1 MSCSICGS
9 PAVYYYR
16 ESELRL
22 CKKHFAERFEERVR
36 ETIEKFGLLERGDRV
51 AVAVSGGKDSL
62 TTLYLLKKFSAVL
75 GIEVFGLAI
84 DEGIRGYREYKLEA
98 LRRFSRE
105 IGVEVHVA
113 RFSEYF
119 GSTLDN
125 MVEILEERGFVY
137 KPCTV
142 CGVFRRYLVN
152 KVARELG
159 ATKVAT
165 GHNLD
170 DEIQVFVMNF
180 LRGGLVNVA
189 REGILTGLYEHPKL
203 VPRVK
208 PLYFCRER
216 EVLAYTIISG
226 IETPFVECPYVV
238 YSLRHKI
245 RRWLNRLEKER
256 PGSKER
262 ILALK
267 HIVAELLRGTE
278 YSRGEIRTCREC
290 GEPASGDVCKA
301 CTLRDYLG
309 LETRS

>member
-16 ESELRL
+16 ESKLKL
-22 CKKHFAERFEERVR
+22 CRKHFVEGFEARVR
-36 ETIEKFGLLERGDRV
+36 ETIEKFGLLKGGDRV

-62 TTLYLLKKFSAVL
+62 TTLYLLEKLSAKL
-75 GIEVFGLAI
+75 GVEVFGLAI
-84 DEGIRGYREYKLEA
+84 DEGIKGYREYKLEA
-98 LRRFSRE
+98 LMRFSQK
-105 IGVEVHVA
+105 IGVEVYVA

-119 GSTLDN
+119 GSTLDR
-125 MVEILEERGFVY
+125 MVEMLRERGFVY

-142 CGVFRRYLVN
+142 CGVLRRYLVN
-152 KVARELG
+152 RVARELG

-180 LRGGLVNVA
+180 LRGGLVNIA
-189 REGILTGLYEHPKL
+189 RESVLTGLYEHPEL
-203 VPRVK
+203 VPRIK

-216 EVLAYTIISG
+216 EVLAYSLVSG
-226 IETPFVECPYVV
+226 IETPFVECPYVIH
-238 YSLRHKI
+238 SMRHKI
-245 RRWLNRLEKER
+245 RRWLNRLERER

-267 HIVAELLRGTE
+267 HLVAELLCGTE

-290 GEPASGDVCKA
+290 GEPASGEVCKA
-301 CTLRDYLG
+301 CSLRSYLR
-309 LETRS
+309 LQP